1 MFARTLDLG
10 PVAGIIFAIILTVDC
25 LFFSF
30 LEWWI
35 PEESLDKVKMYWTNE
50 AFQEVRA
57 LAHWLFMVA

>member
-35 PEESLDKVKMYWTNE
+35 PEEALDKVKMHWTHE

-57 LAHWLFMVA
+57 LAH